1 MDTSELVDKL
11 EDFFD
16 LSKKKKKKKHQKLL
30 KIINKL
36 EDKKSSLELEVIEE
50 SKKNETS
57 DRYHDLTQELKVVSK
72 LIKKAKKQ
80 DLTD

>member
-1 MDTSELVDKL
+1 MDTSELVEKL